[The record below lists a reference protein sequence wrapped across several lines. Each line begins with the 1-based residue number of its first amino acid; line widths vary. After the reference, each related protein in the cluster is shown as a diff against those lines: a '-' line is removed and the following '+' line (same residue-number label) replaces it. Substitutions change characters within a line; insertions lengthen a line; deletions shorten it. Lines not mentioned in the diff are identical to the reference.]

1 MKLIIAEKP
10 QLAQVI
16 AEAIGIISRKTGYF
30 ECKNNYVVTN
40 AIGYILMQKMPEEIN
55 EQYKEWRLDDLPM
68 QVRPIHLKVKAQT
81 AEQFKVWFKIMA

>member
-1 MKLIIAEKP
+1 MKIIIAEKP

-40 AIGYILMQKMPEEIN
+40 
-55 EQYKEWRLDDLPM
+55 EQYKDWHLEDLPL
-68 QVRPIHLKVKAQT
+68 QVRPIPLKSGKEFEAYRKLNKADK
-81 AEQFKVWFKIMA
+81 KVELEFPKNK

>member
-40 AIGYILMQKMPEEIN
+40 AIGHILMQKMPKIRIFIDN
-55 EQYKEWRLDDLPM
+55 KFYQKYIY
-68 QVRPIHLKVKAQT
+68 IH
-81 AEQFKVWFKIMA
+81 